1 MSCNRLWLR
10 AISIIE
16 LGEIIAVSWR
26 SISLGFTAICW
37 MISIPWAI
45 YDWHNG
51 QVPFE
56 AISGFLLGLAA
67 LMGYF
72 YGPNQTITAPQKSEV
87 NMSRSISASNAGVAV
102 GRNVINSE
110 IHTHIHPP
118 GAPKPKSLSYQPP
131 KPPKPGDIPDHG
143 DLPPGSRMTFLQN
156 AVFTGRHDDL
166 IELGRYLLYS
176 HDESGVV
183 VSGMGGLG
191 KSQLAVEF
199 CYRYGRF
206 FRGVHWIQA
215 NLDMQAEIAEN
226 GLAMGLPYWPDKLPE
241 QVQATLK
248 VWQEEG
254 GQRLIVLDNAEDLQV
269 LQNWLPKLQSA
280 RLLITSRRENWP
292 IDMGL
297 NVKKLEVL
305 ARSQS
310 IELLCKLA
318 ARLKEMPDEQLDNL
332 ADFLGDLPLALDL
345 AGWYLADRPE
355 LPVEG
360 YLAELEAG
368 SALEHTSLRDWAE
381 HSPTGH
387 LTSLAATFAL
397 SWERL
402 TEGDELAKQLFKIG
416 GYCAP
421 NMPIP
426 RQILAKAM
434 GTDVPDH
441 ELDRALRKLESL
453 GLMDSSEGSRRMHS
467 LLAEFARLQDRDSD
481 ESVLPDLAEAMAE
494 ITTEAIESGLPE
506 NMRPLHEHLDFV
518 ARSAEESNLQSSGA
532 LWNNLGVN
540 LKDLADYE
548 GAKRI
553 LERAL
558 KIDENAYGPDHPNVA
573 RDVNNIG
580 MVLQDLGDLQ
590 EARKCYERALK
601 IDQKADGSDHPN
613 VARDVN
619 NIGSVL
625 KDLGD
630 LQEARKCYERAL
642 KIDEKAYGPDH
653 PNVAIRVNNIGLV
666 LKDLGDLQEA
676 RKYLERALKIDEKAY
691 GPDHPN
697 VAIRVNNIGL
707 VLQAQGDL
715 QEARKCFERAL
726 KIDEKAY
733 GSDHPNVARDVNNI
747 GLVLQYQGDLQEAR
761 KCFERALK
769 IGEKAYGPDHLN
781 VATMAN
787 NIGLV
792 LQAQG
797 DLQEARKCYER
808 ALKIDEKAYGPDHP
822 NVARDVNNIGTAMQY
837 QGDLQKAREC
847 FERALK
853 IDEKAYGPD
862 HPNVA
867 RDVNNIGMVLQA
879 QGDLQEARKC
889 YERALKIDE
898 KAYGPDHPNV
908 AIDVNNI
915 GSVLKAQGDLQE
927 ARKCYERALKIDEN
941 AYGPDHPDVAR
952 DVNNLGSVLQAQGDL
967 QEARECFERALK
979 ICRDKFGPDHP
990 NTRTVADNLSSL
1002 GQGQK

>member
-1 MSCNRLWLR
+1 MSAEYLAEALKRLASGLIR
-10 AISIIE
+10 QDDLSE
-16 LGEIIAVSWR
+16 LQQAV
-26 SISLGFTAICW
+26 A
-37 MISIPWAI
+37 
-45 YDWHNG
+45 
-51 QVPFE
+51 
-56 AISGFLLGLAA
+56 SG
-67 LMGYF
+67 
-72 YGPNQTITAPQKSEV
+72 NITLT
-87 NMSRSISASNAGVAV
+87 SASQGGVAV
-102 GRNVINSE
+102 GGNVSGSIVGSF
-110 IHTHIHPP
+110 ILPP
-118 GAPKPKSLSYQPP
+118 EVLKLLQQTPYRPAALPP
-131 KPPKPGDIPDHG
+131 PEKLADRGI
-143 DLPPGSRMTFLQN
+143 LPPGFRLPFSQN
-156 AVFTGRHDDL
+156 AVFTGRQDDL

-176 HDESGVV
+176 HDKRGVV

-215 NLDMQAEIAEN
+215 DLDIQAEIAEN

-421 NMPIP
+421 NIPIP

-441 ELDRALRKLESL
+441 ELDRALRKLTSL

-494 ITTEAIESGLPE
+494 ITTLALESGLPE

-518 ARSAEESNLQSSGA
+518 ARSAEESNLQISGA
-532 LWNNLGVN
+532 LWNNLGMN

-548 GAKRI
+548 EAKRI

-558 KIDENAYGPDHPNVA
+558 KIDEKVYGPYHPNVA
-573 RDVNNIG
+573 TDVNNIG
-580 MVLQDLGDLQ
+580 GVLLDLGDHQ
-590 EARKCYERALK
+590 EAK
-601 IDQKADGSDHPN
+601 
-613 VARDVN
+613 
-619 NIGSVL
+619 
-625 KDLGD
+625 
-630 LQEARKCYERAL
+630 
-642 KIDEKAYGPDH
+642 
-653 PNVAIRVNNIGLV
+653 
-666 LKDLGDLQEA
+666 
-676 RKYLERALKIDEKAY
+676 KYL
-691 GPDHPN
+691 
-697 VAIRVNNIGL
+697 
-707 VLQAQGDL
+707 
-715 QEARKCFERAL
+715 
-726 KIDEKAY
+726 
-733 GSDHPNVARDVNNI
+733 
-747 GLVLQYQGDLQEAR
+747 
-761 KCFERALK
+761 
-769 IGEKAYGPDHLN
+769 
-781 VATMAN
+781 
-787 NIGLV
+787 
-792 LQAQG
+792 
-797 DLQEARKCYER
+797 ER

-822 NVARDVNNIGTAMQY
+822 NVARDVNNIGGVLKDLGDLKEARKY
-837 QGDLQKAREC
+837 LERALKIDEKAYGPDHPNVARDVNNIGGVLKDLGDLQEARKC

-867 RDVNNIGMVLQA
+867 RDVNNIGSVLKA

-889 YERALKIDE
+889 FERALKIDE

-908 AIDVNNI
+908 ATDVNNI
-915 GSVLKAQGDLQE
+915 GGVLLDLGDHQSLRPRPSRRGHKSQQHRIG
-927 ARKCYERALKIDEN
+927 AA
-941 AYGPDHPDVAR
+941 
-952 DVNNLGSVLQAQGDL
+952 
-967 QEARECFERALK
+967 
-979 ICRDKFGPDHP
+979 
-990 NTRTVADNLSSL
+990 SS
-1002 GQGQK
+1002 G